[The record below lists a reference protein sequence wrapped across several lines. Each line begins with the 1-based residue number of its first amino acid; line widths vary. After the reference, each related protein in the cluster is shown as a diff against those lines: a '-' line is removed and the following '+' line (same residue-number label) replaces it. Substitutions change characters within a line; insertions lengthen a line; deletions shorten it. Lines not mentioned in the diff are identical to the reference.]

1 MGEFKTSFN
10 SILSRDLKHIYS
22 GFPQVLKYRH
32 SAPYPTQEQLKL
44 KEENNH
50 LKTYVLKSSEF
61 VPEYSCL
68 IPRAPAFRILSRHEV
83 DGVVTRLTTPTIASR
98 GISLTSDKTMR
109 EEKEKSHSKY
119 LGLQKIDEREQT
131 MLTERMTRPTQSSRM
146 REYQTRRQLTQI
158 G

>member
-32 SAPYPTQEQLKL
+32 TAPYPTQEQLKL
-44 KEENNH
+44 KEENNN

-68 IPRAPAFRILSRHEV
+68 IPRAPAFRILSRHEI
-83 DGVVTRLTTPTIASR
+83 DGVVSRLRTPTVASK
-98 GISLTSDKTMR
+98 GMANTSDKTML
-109 EEKEKSHSKY
+109 EEKQKSHSKY
-119 LGLQKIDEREQT
+119 LGLQKVGEREQT
-131 MLTERMTRPTQSSRM
+131 MIVDRMTRPTQSSRM
-146 REYQTRRQLTQI
+146 REYQTRRQMTQMS
-158 G
+158 